1 MKAII
6 NEGCIGCGQC
16 EVVCPE
22 VFRMNDDG
30 IAVVCGDVTEELLI
44 SAEEAAEE
52 CPVAIIEID

>member
-1 MKAII
+1 
-6 NEGCIGCGQC
+6 
-16 EVVCPE
+16 
-22 VFRMNDDG
+22 MNDDG